1 MILLESLFVLR
12 SITKTKFIS
21 LFHCGSS
28 SVGRAS
34 AFQAE
39 CRRFEPGLPLKILL
53 MKHLI
58 LFSLLLTGMCLSAQ
72 KRKLINGKLLY
83 RNNNVIAANVINNS
97 SQFNTITDSD
107 GEFQIDVIKGDE
119 IIFSSVEFKIKS
131 IVITDEILNKN
142 RLIVNI
148 TERVNILDEI
158 VISPENIEKFLD
170 LKEEE
175 FKGFDYVQD
184 KSTKLE
190 NIILRQGQLYN
201 GIDFINVA
209 KLISKLILNTSEEQK
224 KRLIPS
230 KVLPFV
236 FEDIFFT
243 EELGLNNDQITDFLN
258 YLDKELSS
266 SELLQKSKQFLLIDY
281 LFSSVEDYKNKS

>member
-1 MILLESLFVLR
+1 MERFIIYLF
-12 SITKTKFIS
+12 
-21 LFHCGSS
+21 
-28 SVGRAS
+28 
-34 AFQAE
+34 
-39 CRRFEPGLPLKILL
+39 
-53 MKHLI
+53 
-58 LFSLLLTGMCLSAQ
+58 LFSGIILSAQ
-72 KRKLINGKLLY
+72 ERKLINGKLVY

-107 GEFQIDVIKGDE
+107 GEFQINVIKGDE

-142 RLIVNI
+142 RLVVNI
-148 TERVNILDEI
+148 TERINILDEI
-158 VISPENIEKFLD
+158 VISPENTEKFLD

-190 NIILRQGQLYN
+190 NTIMRQGQLYN

-209 KLISKLILNTSEEQK
+209 KLISKLILNTSNEQK
-224 KRLIPS
+224 NKLIPS

-236 FEDIFFT
+236 FEDKFFT
-243 EELGLNNDQITDFLN
+243 DELELSNDQITDFLS
-258 YLDKELSS
+258 YLDRELSS
-266 SELLQKSKQFLLIDY
+266 SQLLQKSKQFLLIDY
-281 LFSSVEDYKNKS
+281 LYRAVEDYKNAL